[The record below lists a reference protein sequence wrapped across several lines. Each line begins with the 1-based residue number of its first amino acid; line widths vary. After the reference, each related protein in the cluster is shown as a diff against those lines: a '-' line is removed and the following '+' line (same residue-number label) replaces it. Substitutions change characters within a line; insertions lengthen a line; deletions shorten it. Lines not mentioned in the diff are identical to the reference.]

1 MGPLALPFC
10 VQLCRVARRPVKCR
24 TVLPLSLVAGGLSRW
39 SQQNKYQEGA
49 GATLR
54 LIQCALESGAFL
66 CLSKVKMTEFI
77 DAHLRIMSFFINWLP
92 EQIKN
97 AMLTLKN

>member
-49 GATLR
+49 GATLG